1 MKLKDIFIKA
11 AYFHLQASNNV
22 LNDLNDKEKK
32 RVLNYQFETTYVNIC
47 ELYKECCELTG
58 AKKISKREF
67 ERGLRKLHN
76 KLNKN

>member
-1 MKLKDIFIKA
+1 MKLKDIFIKT
-11 AYFHLQASNNV
+11 AYFHLDTSNIV
-22 LNDLNDKEKK
+22 LNDLSDKEKK
-32 RVLNYQFETTYVNIC
+32 ERINDGFDVVYNGIC
-47 ELYKECCELTG
+47 AMYTECCNLTG